1 MVTWILL
8 LIAFASPYWLSSY
21 SYTYSPFVRLGLWDF
36 CFNNYRHPPYQY
48 DERFHGCHWVYSSK
62 FQNIRDWLQPGE
74 FTTVSCD
81 KAAVKHEACGMVAQ
95 DEWCNSDNESGCSRE
110 EQELYLRQF
119 QSHQ

>member
-1 MVTWILL
+1 MSPSTYTASVAETEGTRNSKAPVRASKRLIFGAILCLITWMLL

-21 SYTYSPFVRLGLWDF
+21 SHTYSPFVRLGLWDF

-74 FTTVSCD
+74 
-81 KAAVKHEACGMVAQ
+81 
-95 DEWCNSDNESGCSRE
+95 
-110 EQELYLRQF
+110 
-119 QSHQ
+119 SHVWLANGIE